1 MQLPRDYYHVFLGNG
16 HDAVLI
22 GYTGAMVPDRPPNG
36 WHPYLDRCQW
46 YKSDRY
52 YPEDRLVDVVPPRRP
67 PFAEALPKAG
77 KPWAE
82 LAPLGYTAY
91 EVEVEGQ
98 PGHVR
103 GFTQT
108 FVPEEGTVYTTV
120 DWGVARAEV
129 TTFLCPD
136 RPLLVIRYR
145 FNRPVRLRAL
155 AAPGVWHE
163 EGYETDP
170 FDALTFL
177 EDRPAAF
184 YRLGP
189 YQGFIEIALPE
200 ARRWGREGKVWW
212 LEGEGTV
219 FTHYFAI
226 TDDYAGPLDT
236 AVIPRAME
244 EGPEALHA
252 RTRSFWQAYFS
263 VSRFEIPAPDFQRVY
278 RTSQYLFKA
287 IQNPVSGGLPV
298 GNLRLTWSSHLFW
311 DAYFIH
317 RALLE
322 ANHIPEGEAA
332 IGFFLRTRGA
342 AARHAREDFNAPGLK
357 WDWELTHRGEPAYGI
372 WVHQKEQV
380 HNNAAY
386 ANMLLQQ
393 YIFTRDRRILEA
405 VFPLLE
411 GLVTFFLHAV
421 VEETPWGL
429 EIRPMIGV
437 DERPV
442 RVRNEGITLAGTIR
456 LLEGYAQA
464 ARWLGREN
472 GLARRSAEAA
482 AGLRRTLDGLYNGRY
497 FQASEDEDRLNV
509 SSLAPIYPM
518 EVIPPEDPRAIW
530 TVHAYRARY
539 AGRMVGHGNNEWGF
553 PWAAAML
560 ATLQAW
566 QGDGEGA
573 WQTLQELRPAFSLH
587 GGIAET
593 VDEEGRWNMQYFAT
607 AHGALCTALHHL
619 MVQTRADRL
628 VIGRSIPPEWES
640 GSWENLR
647 AHGLLVSG
655 RWDRRQ
661 GFLEAVLR
669 NPTAEPLSI
678 RLQIGETDRVVSVA
692 PGTAQR
698 FQIPLPERRLP

>member
-1 MQLPRDYYHVFLGNG
+1 MRLPRDYYHAFLGNG
-16 HDAVLI
+16 HDGVLI

-52 YPEDRLVDVVPPRRP
+52 YPEDRLVDVVPPRHP
-67 PFAEALPKAG
+67 PFAAALPKTG

-98 PGHVR
+98 AGQVH

-108 FVPEEGTVYTTV
+108 FIPEEGTVYTTV

-145 FNRPVRLRAL
+145 FNRPVRLRVR
-155 AAPGVWHE
+155 AAPGVWQE
-163 EGYETDP
+163 EGHETDP

-177 EDRPAAF
+177 NGRPAAF

-189 YQGFIEIALPE
+189 YQGFIEVALAE
-200 ARRWGREGKVWW
+200 AQCGGREGKVWW
-212 LEGEGTV
+212 LEGEGTA

-226 TDDYAGPLDT
+226 VDDYAGPLDT
-236 AVIPRAME
+236 EIIPRAMA

-252 RTRSFWQAYFS
+252 RTRAFWRDYFAA
-263 VSRFEIPAPDFQRVY
+263 SRFELPDPAFERVY
-278 RTSQYLFKA
+278 RTSRYLFKA
-287 IQNPVSGGLPV
+287 IQNPISGGLPV

-322 ANHIPEGEAA
+322 ANHIAEGEAA
-332 IGFFLRTRGA
+332 IRFFLRTREA
-342 AARHAREDFNAPGLK
+342 AERHAREDFNAPGLK

-386 ANMLLQQ
+386 ANMLFQL
-393 YIFTRDRRILEA
+393 YAFTRDRRLLER

-411 GLVTFFLHAV
+411 GLAVFFLHAV
-421 VEETPWGL
+421 VEETPRGF
-429 EIRPMIGV
+429 EIRPMVGV

-456 LLEGYAQA
+456 LLERYVQAARLLGRADGLIERSAQA
-464 ARWLGREN
+464 AT
-472 GLARRSAEAA
+472 
-482 AGLRRTLDGLYNGRY
+482 GLRRTLGRLYNGRY
-497 FQASEDEDRLNV
+497 FQASEEEDHLNM

-518 EVIPPEDPRAIW
+518 EVIPPEDPRAIR
-530 TVHAYRARY
+530 TVRAYRERY

-553 PWAAAML
+553 PWAAAVL
-560 ATLQAW
+560 ATIQAW

-573 WQTLQELRPAFSLH
+573 WQTLQEIRPAFSMH

-593 VDEEGRWNMQYFAT
+593 VDDEGRWNMQYFGT

-619 MVQTRADRL
+619 VVQTREDGIRIATSL
-628 VIGRSIPPEWES
+628 PATWER
-640 GSWENLR
+640 GAWENWR
-647 AHGLLVSG
+647 AHGLLLSG
-655 RWDRRQ
+655 EWDRRRNH
-661 GFLEAVLR
+661 LEASLR
-669 NPTAEPLSI
+669 NPTGEPIAIQL
-678 RLQIGETDRVVSVA
+678 RIGRMDGELTVA
-692 PGTAQR
+692 PGEA
-698 FQIPLPERRLP
+698 RRIQTSLF

>member
-1 MQLPRDYYHVFLGNG
+1 MRLLRDYYHVFLGNG

-22 GYTGAMVPDRPPNG
+22 SYTGAMVPDRPPNG

-46 YKSDRY
+46 YKSDCY

-67 PFAEALPKAG
+67 PFAAALPKSG

-129 TTFLCPD
+129 ATFLCPD

-145 FNRPVRLRAL
+145 FNRPVRLRAF

-177 EDRPAAF
+177 EDRAAAF

-189 YQGFIEIALPE
+189 YQGFIEVALSG
-200 ARRWGREGKVWW
+200 AQRWGREGKVWW
-212 LEGEGTV
+212 LEGEGTH

-226 TDDYAGPLDT
+226 ADDYAGPLDT
-236 AVIPRAME
+236 EVIPRAMA

-252 RTRSFWQAYFS
+252 RVRSFWQAYFS

-278 RTSQYLFKA
+278 RTSRYLFKA
-287 IQNPVSGGLPV
+287 IQNPASGGLPV

-322 ANHIPEGEAA
+322 ANHVAEGEAA
-332 IGFFLRTRGA
+332 VGFFLRTREA
-342 AARHAREDFNAPGLK
+342 AARHAREDFGAPGLK

-393 YIFTRDRRILEA
+393 YLFTRDRRILEA

-411 GLVTFFLHAV
+411 GLATFFLYAV
-421 VEETPWGL
+421 VEETPRGL
-429 EIRPMIGV
+429 EIRPMVGV

-456 LLEGYAQA
+456 LLEGYVEA

-482 AGLRRTLDGLYNGRY
+482 ARLRRTLDGLYNGRY

-518 EVIPPEDPRAIW
+518 EVIPPEDPRALR
-530 TVHAYRARY
+530 TVRAYRARY

-619 MVQTRADRL
+619 VVQTRADRL

-655 RWDRRQ
+655 RWDLRQ

-678 RLQIGETDRVVSVA
+678 RLQIGEMDRVVSVA